1 MNTNELIKSIV
12 SGDTNQS
19 SAILNTLLKDKV
31 KTEIDLQRV
40 TAANKIFN
48 DAEDV
53 VEACGKEKKKSKEEV
68 EEGNEFTKA
77 AAKAVLD
84 GEEEFEFNGKTYK
97 ATIDKEA
104 AKKILGIKEYTL
116 EEATVD
122 LKSLH
127 GKPYSV
133 WHKFKLSDY
142 DKKRDEV
149 LAFFHKLTNTNKKEV
164 FIDGDDIV
172 IMRRGRPNMMPAFS
186 KRSGITFKDV
196 YDDIIEL
203 LDSVQ
208 HQGSSLKEAT
218 KTKEVTVDQF
228 FSKYF
233 GTKGWAKDADFKDQI
248 DMMSL
253 GGKEIA
259 DLIKNKNKKV
269 KVTSSSS
276 RGGWLTSFSM
286 GGYTIEVES
295 MDPVTEFA

>member
-12 SGDTNQS
+12 SGDTKQS
-19 SAILNTLLKDKV
+19 SVILNTLLKDKV

-48 DAEDV
+48 DVEDV
-53 VEACGKEKKKSKEEV
+53 VEACGKDKKNKNKV

-77 AAKAVLD
+77 AAKAVID

-104 AKKILGIKEYTL
+104 AKKILGIKEDNL
-116 EEATVD
+116 E
-122 LKSLH
+122 
-127 GKPYSV
+127 
-133 WHKFKLSDY
+133 
-142 DKKRDEV
+142 
-149 LAFFHKLTNTNKKEV
+149 
-164 FIDGDDIV
+164 
-172 IMRRGRPNMMPAFS
+172 
-186 KRSGITFKDV
+186 
-196 YDDIIEL
+196 
-203 LDSVQ
+203 
-208 HQGSSLKEAT
+208 EAT

-233 GTKGWAKDADFKDQI
+233 GTKSWAKDADFKDQI

-253 GGKEIA
+253 GSKEIA
-259 DLIKNKNKKV
+259 DLVKNKNKKV
-269 KVTSSSS
+269 KVTSNSN
-276 RGGWLTSFSM
+276 RFGGWLTSFSM

>member
-12 SGDTNQS
+12 SGDTKQS
-19 SAILNTLLKDKV
+19 SVILNTLLKDKV

-53 VEACGKEKKKSKEEV
+53 VEACGKDKKNKNKV

-77 AAKAVLD
+77 AAKAVID

-104 AKKILGIKEYTL
+104 AKKILGIKEDNL
-116 EEATVD
+116 E
-122 LKSLH
+122 
-127 GKPYSV
+127 
-133 WHKFKLSDY
+133 
-142 DKKRDEV
+142 
-149 LAFFHKLTNTNKKEV
+149 
-164 FIDGDDIV
+164 
-172 IMRRGRPNMMPAFS
+172 
-186 KRSGITFKDV
+186 
-196 YDDIIEL
+196 
-203 LDSVQ
+203 
-208 HQGSSLKEAT
+208 EAT

-233 GTKGWAKDADFKDQI
+233 GTKSWAKDADFKDQI

-253 GGKEIA
+253 GSKEIA
-259 DLIKNKNKKV
+259 DLVKNKNKKV
-269 KVTSSSS
+269 KVTSNSN
-276 RGGWLTSFSM
+276 RFGGWLTSFSM

>member
-12 SGDTNQS
+12 SGDTKQS

-40 TAANKIFN
+40 TAANNIFT

-53 VEACGKEKKKSKEEV
+53 VEACGKEKKKKSKEEV

-77 AAKAVLD
+77 AAKAVID

-104 AKKILGIKEYTL
+104 AKKILGIKEDNL
-116 EEATVD
+116 E
-122 LKSLH
+122 
-127 GKPYSV
+127 
-133 WHKFKLSDY
+133 
-142 DKKRDEV
+142 
-149 LAFFHKLTNTNKKEV
+149 
-164 FIDGDDIV
+164 
-172 IMRRGRPNMMPAFS
+172 
-186 KRSGITFKDV
+186 
-196 YDDIIEL
+196 
-203 LDSVQ
+203 
-208 HQGSSLKEAT
+208 EAT

-233 GTKGWAKDADFKDQI
+233 GTKSWAKDADFKDQI

-253 GGKEIA
+253 GRKEIA

-276 RGGWLTSFSM
+276 RNGWLTSFSM

-295 MDPVTEFA
+295 MDPVTEFT

>member
-12 SGDTNQS
+12 SGDTKQS

-48 DAEDV
+48 DVEDV
-53 VEACGKEKKKSKEEV
+53 VEACGKDKKNKNKV

-77 AAKAVLD
+77 AAKAVID

-104 AKKILGIKEYTL
+104 AKKILGIKEDNL
-116 EEATVD
+116 E
-122 LKSLH
+122 
-127 GKPYSV
+127 
-133 WHKFKLSDY
+133 
-142 DKKRDEV
+142 
-149 LAFFHKLTNTNKKEV
+149 
-164 FIDGDDIV
+164 
-172 IMRRGRPNMMPAFS
+172 
-186 KRSGITFKDV
+186 
-196 YDDIIEL
+196 
-203 LDSVQ
+203 
-208 HQGSSLKEAT
+208 EAT

-233 GTKGWAKDADFKDQI
+233 GTKSWAKDADFKDQI

-253 GGKEIA
+253 GSKEIA
-259 DLIKNKNKKV
+259 DLVKNKNKKV
-269 KVTSSSS
+269 KVTSNSN
-276 RGGWLTSFSM
+276 RFGGWLTSFSM

>member
-12 SGDTNQS
+12 SGDTKQS

-53 VEACGKEKKKSKEEV
+53 VEACGKDKKNKNKV

-77 AAKAVLD
+77 AAKAVID

-104 AKKILGIKEYTL
+104 AKKILGIKEDNL
-116 EEATVD
+116 E
-122 LKSLH
+122 
-127 GKPYSV
+127 
-133 WHKFKLSDY
+133 
-142 DKKRDEV
+142 
-149 LAFFHKLTNTNKKEV
+149 
-164 FIDGDDIV
+164 
-172 IMRRGRPNMMPAFS
+172 
-186 KRSGITFKDV
+186 
-196 YDDIIEL
+196 
-203 LDSVQ
+203 
-208 HQGSSLKEAT
+208 EAT

-233 GTKGWAKDADFKDQI
+233 GTKSWAKDADFKDQI

-253 GGKEIA
+253 GSKEIA
-259 DLIKNKNKKV
+259 DLVKNKNKKV
-269 KVTSSSS
+269 KVTSNSN
-276 RGGWLTSFSM
+276 RFGGWLTSFSM